1 MNGDFAWVTVTSA
14 ILPHHYTVVAG
25 RHAVRDPTNQHESV
39 PLSASTLSTLAG
51 PVTHRTEEVARM
63 TQLSSAGMS
72 IAGMSWPGMSWHC
85 AGCNEERLFE
95 QFHAEPETCPDVPD
109 GDCQEWACAVC
120 GDAVIIG
127 LPAPAYDHSGSA
139 ARAA

>member
-1 MNGDFAWVTVTSA
+1 
-14 ILPHHYTVVAG
+14 
-25 RHAVRDPTNQHESV
+25 
-39 PLSASTLSTLAG
+39 
-51 PVTHRTEEVARM
+51 M

-72 IAGMSWPGMSWHC
+72 SAGMSLHC

-109 GDCQEWACAVC
+109 GACQEWACTMC
-120 GDAVIIG
+120 GDALIIG
-127 LPAPAYDHSGSA
+127 LPAPVYASGGSA